1 MELVEREPEPSGGQP
16 RRGALSFAERRV
28 ADLAAAGHRNRE
40 ISLKLHITVSTVEQ
54 HLTRIYRKLRI
65 PNRAAL
71 RALFRKE
78 AQL

>member
-1 MELVEREPEPSGGQP
+1 MELVEHEPWGGDRP
-16 RRGALSFAERRV
+16 RPGALSVAERRV

-40 ISLKLHITVSTVEQ
+40 ISVKLHITVSTVEQ

-71 RALFRKE
+71 RALFGKD
-78 AQL
+78 A